1 MRTRV
6 RICRFIAGLAV
17 SIPFAILNA
26 QPAPANWIR
35 YPAISPDGQTIAFV
49 YKGDIYRVAAS
60 GGTATQLTTHAAHDV
75 MPVWSPDG
83 RALAFA
89 SNRYGNFDIFVIPAA
104 GGEARRLTFHS
115 AAEHPYAFTPDGRS
129 VLFGANR
136 LDDHASRHHPSASQ
150 GELYQVPTAGG
161 RPIQVLTTPAEAV
174 SVSRDGRRLLYMD
187 MKVGEDRWRK
197 HQTSAAARD
206 IWIHDREA
214 GTHRRITTFEGE
226 DQSPIFTDGDRAFYY
241 LSEASGTFNVHRMN
255 LDGSGDR
262 QVTRFTGYPV
272 RFLSGATD
280 GTLAFGYDGHVYTLA
295 AGGEPRRV
303 PVTIATDAQANNTRV
318 IPVTGGV
325 GQLAVA
331 PSGKE
336 VAFVFRGDVFVT
348 SVEGGVTKQITRTPA
363 TETNISFAP
372 DGKAIVYAAERS
384 GRWGIYEARRVRD
397 AEPHFYASTL
407 IRETPLIAGERQSFQ
422 PAYSPDGTELAYI
435 EDGNTLR
442 VRTLAT
448 GQSRTLLTDRHIFAT
463 GPNHHFQWSPDGK
476 WILFDYNK
484 PGISPSDVGIVAAD
498 GRSPPINLTRSGF
511 NNGAASWILG
521 GTAILWRGNRDGL
534 KALAMSGG
542 TQSDA
547 YAMFLTQAAW
557 DRHNLTKEEFALVK
571 EAEDQADKNRP
582 KADSTTPRPV
592 TAVALDLDGA
602 PDRRARLTIHSSALG
617 DALVSKDG
625 ETLYYLARFERG
637 FNLWATTLR
646 TRETRQLV
654 ALNANNGRMVWDKE
668 QKHIFLLA
676 DGAISRIE
684 PATGKRDNVT
694 IRGEMV
700 ADGAA
705 ERAAMFDQV
714 WRRTRDTYYTR
725 SFHGVDWDALRPQY
739 EKYLPHIGNNYEFV
753 ELLSELL
760 GELNVSHSGARYNTS
775 SPGDDATAALGI
787 FYDQS
792 AARPGITIT
801 EVLRGGP
808 LDKAGLNVTPGTVIE
823 AVDGED
829 VTAERDLAEL
839 LNRKA
844 DRNVLL
850 RLRNGAATREVVVK
864 PITLAVES
872 RLRYRRWVRTNQ
884 EEVDRLSKGRLG
896 YIHVPGMNDGAFRDA
911 FEEVLGKFPDR
922 EGLVV
927 DTRFNGGGDLVA
939 DLEMF
944 LTGTRFFDYTTD
956 TRSRG
961 FEPNFRWTKPSVAL
975 ANEGNY
981 SDGHCF
987 AWTYQK
993 FKIGP
998 LIGMPVPGTCTFSGG
1013 GQLLDGL
1020 GFGVP
1025 GMGVKDPTT
1034 GRYLEN
1040 WQTDPDIRVPNDP
1053 DVVSKGRDQQ
1063 LETAVRTLLEIVDR
1077 GR

>member
-1 MRTRV
+1 MRTCILAGRV
-6 RICRFIAGLAV
+6 ILGLVAFLSV
-17 SIPFAILNA
+17 SALDA
-26 QPAPANWIR
+26 QQAPASWMR
-35 YPAISPDGQTIAFV
+35 YPAISPDGRTIAFV
-49 YKGDIYRVAAS
+49 YKGDLYRVPAA
-60 GGTATQLTTHAAHDV
+60 GGTATQLTTHPAHDF
-75 MPVWSPDG
+75 MPVWGRDG
-83 RALAFA
+83 RQLAFA
-89 SNRYGNFDIFVIPAA
+89 SDRYGNFDIFVIPAE
-104 GGEARRLTFHS
+104 GGEAKRLTFHS
-115 AAEHPYAFTPDGRS
+115 AAEYPYAFSHDGQQ
-129 VLFGANR
+129 VLFGAVR
-136 LDDHASRHHPSASQ
+136 LDDRASRHHPGGSQ
-150 GELYQVPTAGG
+150 GELYQVPVAGG
-161 RPIQVLTTPAEAV
+161 RPVQLLTTPAEAV

-197 HQTSAAARD
+197 HQVSAAARD
-206 IWIHDREA
+206 IWIHDRE
-214 GTHRRITTFEGE
+214 GGSHRRITTFEGE
-226 DQSPIFTDGDRAFYY
+226 DQLPVFTPDERAFVY
-241 LSEASGTFNVHRMN
+241 LSETSGSFNVHRMS
-255 LDGSGDR
+255 LDGGAS
-262 QVTRFTGYPV
+262 QQLTRFTGYPV
-272 RFLSGATD
+272 RFLTGAED
-280 GTLAFGYDGHVYTLA
+280 GTLAFGYDGRIYTLA
-295 AGGEPRRV
+295 PGGEPRQV
-303 PVTIATDAQANNTRV
+303 PVTIVTDAHANNTRV
-318 IPVTGGV
+318 IPVTGGA
-325 GQLAVA
+325 GELAVA

-348 SVEGGVTKQITRTPA
+348 SVEGGVTKQITRTPE
-363 TETNISFAP
+363 TETNVGFSP
-372 DGKAIVYAAERS
+372 DGKAIVYASERG

-397 AEPHFYASTL
+397 TEPHFYASTL
-407 IRETPLIAGERQSFQ
+407 IRETPLIVDERQNFQ

-448 GQSRTLLTDRHIFAT
+448 RQTRTLLTDRHIFST

-484 PGISPSDVGIVAAD
+484 PGIAPSDVGIVATD
-498 GRSPPINLTRSGF
+498 GKSAPVNLTRSGF
-511 NNGAASWILG
+511 NNGTATWILG
-521 GTAILWRGNRDGL
+521 GTAMLWRSNRDGL
-534 KALAMSGG
+534 KSLAMGGG

-547 YAMFLTQAAW
+547 YAMFFTQAAW

-571 EAEDQADKNRP
+571 EAEEQAEKSRP
-582 KADSTTPRPV
+582 KADTASPRPV
-592 TAVALDLDGA
+592 APVALDLDGA
-602 PDRRARLTIHSSALG
+602 SDRRARLTIHSSALG

-637 FNLWATTLR
+637 LNLWATTLR

-654 ALNANNGRMVWDKE
+654 ALAANNGRMVWDKE

-676 DGAISRIE
+676 DGAISRID

-694 IRGEMV
+694 IRGEMT

-705 ERAAMFDQV
+705 ERTAMFDQV

-725 SFHGVDWDALRPQY
+725 SFHGADWNGLRSQY

-760 GELNVSHSGARYNTS
+760 GELNVSHSGARYTTS
-775 SPGDDATAALGI
+775 SPGDDATASLGI

-792 AARPGITIT
+792 AARAGITIT

-808 LDKAGLNVTPGTVIE
+808 LDKAGMNVTPGTVIE
-823 AVDGED
+823 AIDGEEIP
-829 VTAERDLAEL
+829 ANRDLAEF

-844 DRNVLL
+844 DRNVHL
-850 RLRNGAATREVVVK
+850 RLRTGTTTREIVAK
-864 PITLAVES
+864 PVTLAVES
-872 RLRYRRWVRTNQ
+872 RLRYQRWVRINQ

-896 YIHVPGMNDGAFRDA
+896 YIHVPGMNDGAYRNA

-944 LTGTRFFDYTTD
+944 LTGVRFFDYSTD

-987 AWTYQK
+987 AWTYQTL
-993 FKIGP
+993 KIGP

-1013 GQLLDGL
+1013 GPLLDGL
-1020 GFGVP
+1020 RFGVP
-1025 GMGVKDPTT
+1025 GMGVKDATT

-1040 WQTDPDIRVPNDP
+1040 WQTEPDIRVANDP
-1053 DVVSKGRDQQ
+1053 HVVITGRDQQ
-1063 LETAVRTLLEIVDR
+1063 LEAAVRTLLELVDQR
-1077 GR
+1077 R